1 MDWEHKNVAEDEDC
15 FCHQSEFFIVLSQN
29 LDVISWL
36 APTCNRR
43 NTGYTFSLYFL
54 LHWTSFV
61 LSFSSKSVTS
71 MCLLDLLFFVRV
83 HCRQSHQKSKG
94 NADPVMHMSC
104 MTTATV
110 LRGDEL
116 LLPLKNQMERTLPLR
131 KRMER
136 TLTNTARPRP
146 VCHIPFA
153 RLHRCMD
160 LLTPRSSQSSV
171 PSF

>member
-1 MDWEHKNVAEDEDC
+1 MMVWD
-15 FCHQSEFFIVLSQN
+15 SEFLIDLSQN

-43 NTGYTFSLYFL
+43 NLRTHR
-54 LHWTSFV
+54 LHI
-61 LSFSSKSVTS
+61 LAIFSSALNLLCIVFQLKVSYIYVLIGPFIFCACTLQAKPPKVERKCRYCNAYGMHDYRNCPERRRATS
-71 MCLLDLLFFVRV
+71 SPEEED
-83 HCRQSHQKSKG
+83 G
-94 NADPVMHMSC
+94 
-104 MTTATV
+104 
-110 LRGDEL
+110 G
-116 LLPLKNQMERTLPLR
+116 

-136 TLTNTARPRP
+136 TLTNTARLQP

-153 RLHRCMD
+153 WLHRCMD